1 MHMKEI
7 RALLRTPLSYFDD
20 KPIGRILARFS
31 QDLYVLDFEVSNHWG
46 NLFFCSQLFSYRNH

>member
-1 MHMKEI
+1 MKEI

-31 QDLYVLDFEVSNHWG
+31 QDLYVLDFEVSNHFG
-46 NLFFCSQLFSYRNH
+46 NLYLRFLDLVVLD